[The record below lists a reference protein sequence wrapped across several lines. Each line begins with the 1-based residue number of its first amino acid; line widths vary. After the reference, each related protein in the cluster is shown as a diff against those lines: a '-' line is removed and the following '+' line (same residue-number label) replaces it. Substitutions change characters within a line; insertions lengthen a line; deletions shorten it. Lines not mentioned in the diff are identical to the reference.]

1 MSNIIT
7 KEQINNYSAN
17 GFIHPVSVIS
27 SIKANFYAKQLLLFQ
42 SNHPEYLQNIKARK
56 LHLILTWMTDLIS
69 EKLILDAVE
78 YLIGPNILCWSSTLF
93 IKESKSSTFVSWH
106 QDGNYWGLSS
116 NEVTTAWLALTPS
129 TVLNG
134 CVKMIPGS
142 HNWPQIHH
150 EPSSNENNLLS
161 QGQVMNKEIDNTN
174 AVNICINS
182 GEISL
187 HHINVAHSSGPNN
200 SKSKRIGIA
209 IRYVNPKVKQLNNY
223 TDSATLVRG
232 KDAYKHFKLEP
243 KPKYDFE
250 PSSMSFYN
258 KITNNKSK

>member
-1 MSNIIT
+1 MSNILT
-7 KEQINNYSAN
+7 KEQKNNYNAN
-17 GFIHPVSVIS
+17 GFMHPVSVIS
-27 SIKANFYAKQLLLFQ
+27 SIKANFYAKKLLLFQ
-42 SNHPEYLQNIKARK
+42 SNHPEYLQGIKARK
-56 LHLILTWMTDLIS
+56 LHLILTWMADLIS

-78 YLIGPNILCWSSTLF
+78 DLIGPNILCWSSTLF
-93 IKESKSSTFVSWH
+93 IKESESSTFVSWH

-134 CVKMIPGS
+134 CVKMMPGS

-150 EPSSNENNLLS
+150 EPSSNKNNLLS
-161 QGQVMNKEIDNTN
+161 QGQVMNKEIDDTN

-187 HHINVAHSSGPNN
+187 HHINAAHSSGPNN

-250 PSSMSFYN
+250 PSSMFFYN
-258 KITNNKSK
+258 KITNSKSK